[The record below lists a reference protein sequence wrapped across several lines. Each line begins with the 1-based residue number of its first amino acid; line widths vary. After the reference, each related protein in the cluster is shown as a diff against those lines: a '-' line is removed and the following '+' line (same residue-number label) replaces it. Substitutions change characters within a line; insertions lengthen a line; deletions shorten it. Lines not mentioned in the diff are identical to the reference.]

1 MRILIAGGTG
11 ALGSRLVPMLVA
23 RGHEVFATTRVAA
36 KARKLGAT
44 AIVLDPLDRDAVRKA
59 VLEVAPEVVVHQLTA
74 LSGTFDLKHFDRF
87 FHQTNVLRTRGLD
100 ILLDAAVAAGARGFV
115 AQGYTGWSN
124 ERSGGSVKTEADR
137 LDPTPTPASR
147 ESLAAIRHIEAT
159 VPNTSGIEGIV
170 LRYGSFYGPG
180 NGIGKGGDMA
190 ETITKRKV
198 PIVGD
203 GAGVWSFIHI
213 DDAAQA
219 TVQAIEGTQTGVYN
233 IVDDE
238 PAQVSEWLPY
248 LANVLGAKAPMKIPA
263 WLAKPL
269 IGEHGV
275 SMMTKIRG
283 SSNAKAKQELRWKP
297 EHATWREGFPTEF
310 NA

>member
-1 MRILIAGGTG
+1 
-11 ALGSRLVPMLVA
+11 
-23 RGHEVFATTRVAA
+23 
-36 KARKLGAT
+36 
-44 AIVLDPLDRDAVRKA
+44 
-59 VLEVAPEVVVHQLTA
+59 VAPEVVVHQLTA
-74 LSGTFDLKHFDRF
+74 LSGAFDLKHFDRY

-100 ILLDAAVAAGARGFV
+100 ILLEAAVAAGARRFV
-115 AQGYTGWSN
+115 AQGYTGWTN
-124 ERSGGSVKTEADR
+124 ERSGGPVKTEADPM
-137 LDPTPTPASR
+137 DSTPTPASR
-147 ESLAAIRHIEAT
+147 ETLAALCHIEAT
-159 VPNTSGIEGIV
+159 VPNTAGIEGIV

-190 ETITKRKV
+190 EMIAKRKV

-203 GAGVWSFIHI
+203 GAGIWSFIHI

-238 PAQVSEWLPY
+238 PARVREWLPY
-248 LANVLGAKAPMKIPA
+248 LANVLGAKAPLKVPA

-275 SMMTKIRG
+275 SMMTRARG
-283 SSNAKAKQELRWKP
+283 SSNAKAKQELGWKP
-297 EHATWREGFPTEF
+297 EHATWREGFRTEF

>member
-11 ALGSRLVPMLVA
+11 ALGSRLVPTLVA
-23 RGHEVFATTRVAA
+23 HGHEVFATTRVAA
-36 KARKLGAT
+36 KAQQLGAT

-59 VLEVAPEVVVHQLTA
+59 VLEVKPEVVVHQLTA
-74 LSGTFDLKHFDRF
+74 LSGPFDLKHFDRF

-100 ILLDAAVAAGARGFV
+100 ILLDAAVAAGARRFV
-115 AQGYTGWSN
+115 AQGYTGWTN
-124 ERSGGSVKTEADR
+124 ERAGGPVKTEADPV
-137 LDPTPTPASR
+137 DPTPTPTSR

-159 VPNTSGIEGIV
+159 VPHTSGIEGIV
-170 LRYGSFYGPG
+170 LRYGSFYGPD
-180 NGIGKGGDMA
+180 NSIGKGGDMA
-190 ETITKRKV
+190 EMIAKRKV

-238 PAQVSEWLPY
+238 PAQVREWLPY

-275 SMMTKIRG
+275 SMMTRVRG
-283 SSNAKAKQELRWKP
+283 SSNAKAKRELGWKP
-297 EHATWREGFPTEF
+297 AHATWREGFVSVLS
-310 NA
+310 